1 MLVVVAPNEKKVRI
15 EVGYGL
21 EGVLT
26 DAISSQ
32 IISSVMIPE
41 FKNGKMSEGVK
52 EGVFAF
58 IFAVF
63 FLILKDVFKRNSQAT
78 LCQWALDEVVQAQI
92 EVVVAQVVEESALAE
107 AELAADCKIYQI

>member
-1 MLVVVAPNEKKVRI
+1 MARSYKLGQKEDNNGVLLVVAPNEKKVRI

-21 EGVLT
+21 EGMLT

-63 FLILKDVFKRNSQAT
+63 FLILKTFLREIAMAA
-78 LCQWALDEVVQAQI
+78 LCQWALDEVVQAQM
-92 EVVVAQVVEESALAE
+92 
-107 AELAADCKIYQI
+107 